1 MGYDILGIN
10 IGSRTLGTYTVKGV
24 HDHALTTRPIDELLP
39 KIHKIEQK
47 FIKEKKIPDVLVVG
61 GGAAGVELS
70 FGFKQRWSKL
80 FGQEI
85 NVKQLVY
92 EDDALRAQT

>member
-24 HDHALTTRPIDELLP
+24 YDYALTTRPIDELLP
-39 KIHKIEQK
+39 KILKIEQK
-47 FIKEKKIPDVLVVG
+47 FVDEKKIPNVIVVG

-70 FGFKQRWSKL
+70 FGFK
-80 FGQEI
+80 
-85 NVKQLVY
+85 
-92 EDDALRAQT
+92 